1 MPRLDDRTLAK
12 EFDEAYRTAISVWS
26 PWLAKAK
33 KDIKFRLGDQWSW
46 QDKAYL
52 ANQQRDKLVFNKVKR
67 VVNLITG
74 YQRKNRLAMKVD
86 PVEGSDD
93 KTASQFSGLL
103 QACMTDGNGYQVASD
118 AFEHGPV
125 TTGMN
130 LLELELDYSLDPV
143 NGDMRI
149 NRVPYNALLLDPY
162 FTERDLSDCNF
173 ILRRKWLSK
182 DDLKA
187 VFGDTAKEID
197 QMRPQGRDGKFP
209 DSPPATNYQGNNLF
223 RVDEFYRRTTKEAKL
238 LVDKLTGEFK
248 VFGGDKK
255 RLDAF
260 LRSPDEQTGF
270 NMGERVEVQPHYIK
284 TVDLAIMVED
294 VAFYDGQD
302 LLGIDDYP
310 QVALLGY
317 WVPEYS
323 EMKDKLQGVVRC
335 MRDPQKETNRR
346 RLKVLDI
353 IDSVI
358 STGFKAEEDSV
369 VSPKSLYQTG
379 QNRVVWTRK
388 GMLDRVQQLSGGE
401 APASLFKIMEVM
413 DGDIMELAG
422 VEGLLQAP
430 EQQNQQIAASLAK
443 LREAQGLTVLQ
454 DLFDNLR
461 LAKKLLGQ
469 KMIFAIQKNWAPA
482 KVQRILNQQP
492 SPEFYNRDFGRY
504 DCVPCEGILTDTQ
517 RQMYFAQLL
526 LLKQMGAPVS
536 WATLIKASPLEVK
549 EEILGEIQQAEQGQ
563 QQAAQMEMASKQVTE
578 KLLQAETASRLAE
591 AHGKTAKIKSD
602 MAHAGLDMAKTMAEI
617 QKMDASRIM
626 SLLQMALELE
636 RQGGLGLPAPA
647 PAPAPPQLPAP
658 GGMGRDEILTRR

>member
-1 MPRLDDRTLAK
+1 MPRGDSRTLAK
-12 EFDEAYRTAISVWS
+12 EFDEAYSNAISVWS

-33 KDIKFRLGDQWSW
+33 KDIKFRLGDQWSSR
-46 QDKAYL
+46 DRAYL
-52 ANQQRDKLVFNKVKR
+52 EGQQRDSLVFNKVKR

-74 YQRKNRLAMKVD
+74 YQRKNRLALKVE

-93 KTASQFSGLL
+93 HTASQFSGLL
-103 QACMTDGNGYQVASD
+103 QACMTKGNGYEAVSD

-130 LLELELDYSLDPV
+130 LLEIELDYSLDPV
-143 NGDMRI
+143 NGDFRFK
-149 NRVPYNALLLDPY
+149 RVPYNALLLDPY
-162 FTERDLSDCNF
+162 FTERDLGDCKF

-182 DDLKA
+182 DDLKE
-187 VFGDTAKEID
+187 VFGDKGKEID
-197 QMRPQGRDGKFP
+197 SLRPQGQDGKFP

-223 RVDEFYRRTTKEAKL
+223 RVDQFYRRSTREAKL
-238 LVDKLTGEFK
+238 LVDKLTGNFRIWS
-248 VFGGDKK
+248 GDKK
-255 RLDAF
+255 RLEAF
-260 LRSPDEQTGF
+260 LQAPDEQTGL
-270 NMGERVEVQPHYIK
+270 NIGERVEVQRHYIK

-294 VAFYDGQD
+294 LAFYDGQD

-310 QVALLGY
+310 HVALLGY
-317 WVPEYS
+317 WLPEYT

-379 QNRVVWTRK
+379 QNRVIWTRPGK
-388 GMLDRVQQLSGGE
+388 LDKVQQLGGGE

-413 DGDIMELAG
+413 DSDIMEMAG

-430 EQQNQQIAASLAK
+430 ENQNQQIAASLAK

-461 LAKKLLGQ
+461 LAKKMLGQ
-469 KMIFAIQKNWAPA
+469 KMLSTIQNNWTPA

-504 DCVPCEGILTDTQ
+504 DCVASEGILTDSQ
-517 RQMYFAQLL
+517 KQMYYAQLL
-526 LLKQMGAPVS
+526 ALKQMGAPVS
-536 WATLIKASPLEVK
+536 WATLIKASPLEIK
-549 EEILGEIQQAEQGQ
+549 EEILGEIQKAEQGQ
-563 QQAAQMEMASKQVTE
+563 IQAGQLEMASKQITD
-578 KLLQAETASRLAE
+578 KLLQAETASRIAGAQE
-591 AHGKTAKIKSD
+591 KTAKIKAD
-602 MAHAGLDMAKTMAEI
+602 MAKAGLDIAKIMAEI
-617 QKMDASRIM
+617 QNMDAGRIM
-626 SLLQMALELE
+626 SLLQMALDIE
-636 RQGGLGLPAPA
+636 RQGGLGLPG
-647 PAPAPPQLPAP
+647 PAPPAANTVAP
-658 GGMGRDEILTRR
+658 MPPGDMMTRR

>member
-1 MPRLDDRTLAK
+1 MPRLDDRTLVS
-12 EFDEAYRTAISVWS
+12 EFDEAYRNAISVWS
-26 PWLAKAK
+26 PWLNKAK

-52 ANQQRDKLVFNKVKR
+52 AGQQRDMLVFNKIKR

-74 YQRKNRLAMKVD
+74 YQRKNRLALKVD

-93 KTASQFSGLL
+93 QTASQFSGLL
-103 QACMTDGNGYQVASD
+103 QACMTKSNGYEVVSD

-130 LLELELDYSLDPV
+130 LLEIELDYSLDPV
-143 NGDMRI
+143 NGDFSF
-149 NRVPYNALLLDPY
+149 NRVPYNELLLDPY
-162 FTERDLSDCNF
+162 FTKRDLADCNF

-187 VFGDTAKEID
+187 AFGDKGKEID
-197 QMRPQGRDGKFP
+197 GLRPQGRDGKFP
-209 DSPPATNYQGNNLF
+209 DSPPATTFQGTNLF
-223 RVDEFYRRTTKEAKL
+223 RVDEFYRRSTRPAKL
-238 LVDKLTGEFK
+238 LVDRLTGNFK
-248 VFGGDKK
+248 VWSGDGK

-260 LRSPDEQTGF
+260 LRSPDEQTGL
-270 NMGERVEVQPHYIK
+270 NIGERVEVQPHYLK
-284 TVDLAIMVED
+284 TVDLAILVED
-294 VAFYDGQD
+294 IAFYDGQD

-379 QNRVVWTRK
+379 QNRVIWTRK
-388 GMLDRVQQLSGGE
+388 GSLDKVQQLGGGE

-469 KMIFAIQKNWAPA
+469 KMLFTIQNNWTPS

-492 SPEFYNRDFGRY
+492 TQEFYNRDFGRY
-504 DCVPCEGILTDTQ
+504 DCVACEGILTDTQ

-526 LLKQMGAPVS
+526 MLKQMGAPVS

-549 EEILGEIQQAEQGQ
+549 EEILGEIKQAEAGQ
-563 QQAAQMEMASKQVTE
+563 QQAGQLEMASKQVTD
-578 KLLQAETASRLAE
+578 KLLQAETASRIAGAQE
-591 AHGKTAKIKSD
+591 KTAKIRADLAK
-602 MAHAGLDMAKTMAEI
+602 AGLDTAKTMAEI
-617 QKMDASRIM
+617 QNMDAGRIM
-626 SLLQMALELE
+626 SLLQMALDIE

-647 PAPAPPQLPAP
+647 PPEPVVPPGAMDRSQ
-658 GGMGRDEILTRR
+658 MMTRR